1 MINLIL
7 NQKVEQSNCKR
18 RGNTYLI
25 DLALSYLNGH
35 EVFCGGEDFP
45 SYVSERKSRREKK
58 LKNQRKKVD
67 FNFLDMQKRYLIYG
81 YQF

>member
-35 EVFCGGEDFP
+35 EVFCGGEGFP
-45 SYVSERKSRREKK
+45 SYVSERKSRREKV
-58 LKNQRKKVD
+58 KKIRERVD
-67 FNFLDMQKRYLIYG
+67 FNFLDMQKRYLICG